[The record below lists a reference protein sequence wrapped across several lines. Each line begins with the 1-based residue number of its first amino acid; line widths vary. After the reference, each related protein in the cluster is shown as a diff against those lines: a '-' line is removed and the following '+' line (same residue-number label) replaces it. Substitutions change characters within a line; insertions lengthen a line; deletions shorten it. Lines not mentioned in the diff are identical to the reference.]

1 TRAQGKKQ
9 TFIVGNGLNSPKLFE
24 IAKDAGDNT
33 LMGSPWS
40 AENQTPAN
48 KAFIAAYKAK
58 FGSDPDQFAA
68 QAYDAMYIMA
78 DAIKSVKLSGN
89 LAKDR
94 DAVRAALPAVKID
107 GATGKFAF
115 RAAPAVAGKQVGF
128 DADQEAIVNIA
139 KGGKFVLLK

>member
-1 TRAQGKKQ
+1 
-9 TFIVGNGLNSPKLFE
+9 
-24 IAKDAGDNT
+24 
-33 LMGSPWS
+33 
-40 AENQTPAN
+40 
-48 KAFIAAYKAK
+48 

-94 DAVRAALPAVKID
+94 DALRAALPAVKID